1 MKAVQLFAP
10 GDLRVENVDVPTI
23 GPEDVLVKVMA
34 VGVCGSDIPR
44 VLHYG
49 AYRPQLTI
57 GHEFSGVIAKVGEA
71 VAGWQEGQRVV
82 AAPLLPCFKCPWC
95 LAGHYSL
102 CEDYDYL
109 GSRSDGSMA
118 EYVRVPQV
126 NLLSLPDEV
135 SFEAGAMTDPA
146 ANAFH
151 GLWKV
156 DVEKG
161 NTVAVFGAGP
171 IGLFTIQIARKMGAG
186 TIIAVDVKHEK
197 LALAKIAGADYV
209 INGLEE
215 SPLTAIKN
223 ITKVGCD
230 AVLDTSGAQIA
241 QNQAVCVAAKH
252 GRIGFVGISHDHLTL
267 SEEAVNNILRKEL
280 TIKGSWNSFSAP
292 FPGDEWRQSIAGM
305 KDGYLFDPSF
315 ISHRCTLDEA
325 PAMFT
330 KLRDPEFFFSKI
342 MFLPQED

>member
-1 MKAVQLFAP
+1 MKAVRLYAP
-10 GDLRVENVDVPTI
+10 GDLRVEQVDVPAI
-23 GPEDVLVKVMA
+23 GAGDVLVKVMA

-57 GHEFSGVIAKVGEA
+57 GHEFSGVIESVGQSVE
-71 VAGWQEGQRVV
+71 GWHLGQRVV
-82 AAPLLPCFKCPWC
+82 AAPLMPCYKCQWC

-109 GSRSDGSMA
+109 GSRSDGAMA
-118 EYVRVPQV
+118 EYVRVPQA
-126 NLLSLPDEV
+126 NLLALPEEV
-135 SFEAGAMTDPA
+135 SFEAGAMVDPA

-156 DVEKG
+156 DLTKG

-186 TIIAVDVKHEK
+186 TVIAVDVKQEK

-209 INGLEE
+209 INGLEMD
-215 SPLTAIKN
+215 PLLAIKEM
-223 ITKVGCD
+223 TKVGCD
-230 AVLDTSGAQIA
+230 AVLDTSGSRIA

-252 GRIGFVGISHDHLTL
+252 GRVGFVGISHDYLML
-267 SEEAVNNILRKEL
+267 SEEAVNSILRKEL
-280 TIKGSWNSFSAP
+280 TVKGSWNSFSDP
-292 FPGDEWRQSIAGM
+292 FPGDEWRQSIEGM
-305 KDGYLFDPSF
+305 KDGHLFNQAF
-315 ISHRCTLDEA
+315 ISHRYPLDEA
-325 PAMFT
+325 PSAFE
-330 KLRDPEFFFSKI
+330 KFGDRNFFFSKI
-342 MFLPQED
+342 MFLPQEG